1 MNDAKPNPSDDKEI
15 KGGKGRW
22 ITPEEYATLT
32 PLGLS
37 YIRHLCS
44 KNCEKWRCAS
54 RFDER
59 DLKRFSKSKVLI
71 WYMPRNPASGENY
84 PRIVERPEDPPSIIR
99 GSAKK

>member
-1 MNDAKPNPSDDKEI
+1 MADSNPHPSEEKEN
-15 KGGKGRW
+15 KWGRGKW
-22 ITPEEYATLT
+22 VTPEEYANLT

-37 YIRHLCS
+37 YIRHLYS
-44 KNCEKWRCAS
+44 KTCEKWRCGS

-84 PRIVERPEDPPSIIR
+84 PRIIERPEDPPAIISGR
-99 GSAKK
+99 DSK